1 MNKIELTEQLI
12 RNTKVVKY
20 KPFEKESKDKLVEF
34 YCVTNKHKL
43 EALSEEKIK
52 EHNFKFEIETGA
64 LRLKKMVELKK
75 IVTKLEVHK
84 YAPELNCL
92 HFKSGK
98 TFKLKGGIDN
108 MDDALLFASIHLDQI
123 QIELYKNDILK
134 PFRN

>member
-12 RNTKVVKY
+12 RNTKVIKY

-43 EALSEEKIK
+43 EALSEDKIK
-52 EHNFKFEIETGA
+52 SHDFKWEIETGA
-64 LRLKKMVELKK
+64 LRLQKKSELKK

-92 HFKSGK
+92 HFESGK
-98 TFKLKGGIDN
+98 TFKLKFGIDN
-108 MDDALLFASIHLDQI
+108 MEDALTYASIHLDQK
-123 QIELYKNDILK
+123 QIELYKNDFLK
-134 PFRN
+134 HFRN